1 MELITGSKRLATST
15 TPTTT
20 SAVELYSMVLPTG
33 SSPWNSCS
41 AVLLSMMATGR
52 YSLKSAGTN
61 IRPRSTTYWQVSK

>member
-1 MELITGSKRLATST
+1 MTGSKRLATST

-20 SAVELYSMVLPTG
+20 KAVELYSMVLPTG